1 MQRTQPNLAADP
13 GRSENTIC
21 LETSPSPKPCG
32 IPERARP
39 FVATRWMAEARRNE
53 GSAFP
58 AMPFCVAAMT
68 PPLSAGSAAC
78 RTAPGQ
84 RPIPDKAVLPAP
96 EIQG

>member
-1 MQRTQPNLAADP
+1 MQRTQPDLAADP
-13 GRSENTIC
+13 GRPEKAIC
-21 LETSPSPKPCG
+21 LGASPSPKPCG
-32 IPERARP
+32 IPESARP

-68 PPLSAGSAAC
+68 PLPAGSAAW

-84 RPIPDKAVLPAP
+84 QPIPDKAVLPAP

>member
-21 LETSPSPKPCG
+21 LEASPSPKPCG

-39 FVATRWMAEARRNE
+39 FVTTRWMAEARRNE

-68 PPLSAGSAAC
+68 PVARRLCSLPDRP
-78 RTAPGQ
+78 RTAAHSG
-84 RPIPDKAVLPAP
+84 
-96 EIQG
+96 